1 MKYWCKAV
9 LVVSFALLFASV
21 LVVAGTIM
29 APYIGLGSK
38 ENFLLYSLANIT
50 RRSSLLIGSLGMI
63 LGILGVIS
71 GVVGSQKYSWVQS
84 TRIAIIISVE
94 HKVKKLSDLLLMIG
108 HMVRVSIYKFL
119 ATAREARGI
128 GKVPKKPLF
137 VILTFAGLAQLYY
150 FGIPILIDCDAVAF
164 IKYAE
169 ALVTSGGVVN
179 LIRPPGFPLFLA
191 LSGTFLFDTP
201 YVVVALQMVM
211 GSLIPPMIY
220 SILYILG
227 PRIAFIA
234 AVASILS
241 TLPFTMA
248 KYMLSDHLF
257 MFLAILSV
265 YWLVRFYK
273 TNKALYIV
281 GTVAISTAMWFTRWE
296 GLLLFVCVLLALG
309 LLVAKRR
316 RHWRVATASLSLP
329 ILSVAVW
336 SFGLYYHTGE
346 SALLGRVSIGTG
358 AQLMYQSY
366 LSFPYT
372 LKKINT
378 EFDYDIGNL
387 PMVEFP
393 IKHDDPGYAII
404 VPSNG
409 PATKRL
415 HARLA
420 RLMAEKP
427 LRIERLK
434 VPLAQ
439 AYQWES
445 PPIDYYQVIFNQFS
459 GDPIAFADSFFE
471 QPSMFT
477 LDFVRAELTVE
488 DGYAATDD
496 LFKEVYW
503 EAWKKHWRILVV
515 PTLTVLGGGF
525 GVNSDL
531 ILKSILEKK
540 YFNPFSARW
549 SPKTYWPE
557 ELNPGGCPGTLR
569 KEFFNDYAFDYF
581 TFMDSAWM
589 NIIRKTDE
597 VLRSL
602 FRNVVESLFV
612 ISSLIVI
619 FSRHAMLFVPIAL
632 GAGAISMAV
641 CFMFPGADMQPG
653 NRYEVMVLLLMM
665 MVCAAAVSTVKS
677 WFFSKSSAS
686 SPI

>member
-1 MKYWCKAV
+1 MKYWYKAV
-9 LVVSFALLFASV
+9 LVLSFTLLFASV
-21 LVVAGTIM
+21 LVMAGTIM

-50 RRSSLLIGSLGMI
+50 RRQSGMIGFWGMI
-63 LGILGVIS
+63 LGIFGVIS
-71 GVVGSQKYSWVQS
+71 GAVGSQKYSRVQG
-84 TRIAIIISVE
+84 TRIAIIISVVTE
-94 HKVKKLSDLLLMIG
+94 
-108 HMVRVSIYKFL
+108 HMVRSQIYKFL
-119 ATAREARGI
+119 AIAKEARGV

-137 VILTFAGLAQLYY
+137 VILTFSGLAQLYY
-150 FGIPILIDCDAVAF
+150 FGVPIFIDCDAAMF

-179 LIRPPGFPLFLA
+179 LSRPPGFPLFLA

-257 MFLAILSV
+257 MFLGILSV

-346 SALLGRVSIGTG
+346 SAMLGRVSIGTG
-358 AQLMYQSY
+358 YQLMYQGY
-366 LSFPYT
+366 IAFPGR
-372 LKKINT
+372 LKGLNIGY
-378 EFDYDIGNL
+378 DYDIGNL
-387 PMVEFP
+387 PMV
-393 IKHDDPGYAII
+393 KLSLTHDDFGYAII
-404 VPSNG
+404 SPSNG

-415 HARLA
+415 HDRIA

-427 LRIERLK
+427 LRMERLK

-439 AYQWES
+439 AYQHTS
-445 PPIDYYQVIFNQFS
+445 PPIDLYQVIFGQFS

-471 QPSMFT
+471 QSSLFQ
-477 LDFVRAELTVE
+477 LDFVREELNRE

-503 EAWKKHWRILVV
+503 EGWKKHWRVLVV
-515 PTLTVLGGGF
+515 PTLPSLMGGF
-525 GVNSDL
+525 GVN
-531 ILKSILEKK
+531 INSILMSILGKE
-540 YFNPFSARW
+540 YLNPFFALW
-549 SPKTYWPE
+549 SEKSYFPDVH
-557 ELNPGGCPGTLR
+557 NVAGCPESLR
-569 KEFFNDYAFDYF
+569 KEFFDDYTFDYF

-589 NIIRKTDE
+589 NIIRKTE
-597 VLRSL
+597 VLRNL
-602 FRNVVESLFV
+602 FRNVVGPLFV

-619 FSRHAMLFVPIAL
+619 FSRHARLFVPIAL
-632 GAGAISMAV
+632 GAGAMSVSISFLLPDLA
-641 CFMFPGADMQPG
+641 GS
-653 NRYEVMVLLLMM
+653 RYEVMILLLMM
-665 MVCAAAVSTVKS
+665 MVCAAAVNTVKS

-686 SPI
+686 SQI